1 MFRCLAESGEYM
13 EAMVKRCA
21 GLDVHQETVVACV
34 LIGELDKKPKSEIR
48 TFGTYTK
55 DLEELHEWLLEK
67 KVEQVAME
75 STGVF
80 WKCVWN
86 IIEDERYE
94 IKLANAKEIK
104 NMPGRKTDI
113 KDAQW
118 IAELL
123 RCGLIKSSFV
133 PNVEIRELRDLT
145 RYKRKI
151 VQQASSEKN
160 RIHKILQDAN
170 IKITTDMSDIFGETG
185 RRLLEMIIEGKEIRT
200 EDLVE
205 ITSGRGKASLREKIP
220 QIKEGLKGTA
230 REHHRKMLK
239 LIYEHLK
246 YLEKEQEEIEKLID
260 EKCNEY
266 KKEIELLDSIPGID
280 QNSAKAI
287 IAEIGTNM
295 NQFPTVKHL
304 TSWAGMSPGNNESG
318 GIKKNGK
325 STKGNRN
332 LRATLNECA
341 WSCIRS
347 KKNRISSTYW
357 RFIKR
362 MGPQKAI
369 HAIGNLI
376 LRLCYHILVSGIEY
390 EEREKE
396 DYEKILQK
404 KKEQRMIKELKEK
417 GYKIEIAS

>member
-1 MFRCLAESGEYM
+1 MFRYLIESGEYM
-13 EAMVKRCA
+13 EAMVEKCA
-21 GLDVHQETVVACV
+21 GLDVHQETIVACI
-34 LIGELDKKPKSEIR
+34 LKGDLDRKPESKIR
-48 TFGTYTK
+48 TYGTYTK
-55 DLEELHEWLLEK
+55 DLEELHEWLLEEE
-67 KVEQVAME
+67 VEQVAME

-94 IKLANAKEIK
+94 IKLANAREIK
-104 NMPGRKTDI
+104 NMPGRKTDV

-123 RCGLIKSSFV
+123 RCGLIKESFV

-145 RYKRKI
+145 RYRRKI
-151 VQQASSEKN
+151 IQQASTEKN

-170 IKITTDMSDIFGETG
+170 IKITTDISDIFGDTG
-185 RRLLEMIIEGKEIRT
+185 RKILEMIIEGKEIT
-200 EDLVE
+200 NEDLIE
-205 ITSGRGKASLREKIP
+205 ITSGRGKASLRGKIP
-220 QIKEGLKGTA
+220 QIKEAIKGTT
-230 REHHRKMLK
+230 REHHKKMLK

-246 YLEKEQEEIEKLID
+246 YLEKEQKEIEKLID
-260 EKCNEY
+260 EACEEY
-266 KKEIELLDSIPGID
+266 RKEIELLDSIPGID
-280 QNSAKAI
+280 QDSAKAI
-287 IAEIGTNM
+287 IAEIGVDM
-295 NQFPTVKHL
+295 NQFATVKNL
-304 TSWAGMSPGNNESG
+304 TSWAGMSPGNNESA
-318 GIKKNGK
+318 GIKKKGK

-332 LRATLNECA
+332 LKATLNECA

-369 HAIGNLI
+369 HAVGNLI

-390 EEREKE
+390 EEREKD

-404 KKEQRMIKELKEK
+404 KKEERMIKELKEK

>member
-1 MFRCLAESGEYM
+1 MFRYLIESGEYM
-13 EAMVKRCA
+13 EAMVEKCA
-21 GLDVHQETVVACV
+21 GLDVHQETIVACV
-34 LIGELDKKPKSEIR
+34 LKGDLNSKPQSKIR
-48 TFGTYTK
+48 TYGTYTK
-55 DLEELHEWLLEK
+55 DLEELHDWLVEED
-67 KVEQVAME
+67 VEQVAME

-94 IKLANAKEIK
+94 IKLANAREIK
-104 NMPGRKTDI
+104 NMPGRKTDV

-123 RCGLIKSSFV
+123 RSGLIKGSFV
-133 PNVEIRELRDLT
+133 PNVEIREIRDLT
-145 RYKRKI
+145 RYRRKI
-151 VQQASSEKN
+151 IQQASTEKN

-170 IKITTDMSDIFGETG
+170 IKITTDISDIFGDTG
-185 RRLLEMIIEGKEIRT
+185 RKILEKIIEGKEIT
-200 EDLVE
+200 NEDLIE

-220 QIKEGLKGTA
+220 QIKEAIKGTT
-230 REHHRKMLK
+230 REHHKKILK
-239 LIYEHLK
+239 LIYDHLK
-246 YLEKEQEEIEKLID
+246 YLEREQKEIEKLID
-260 EKCNEY
+260 EACEEY

-280 QNSAKAI
+280 QDSAKAI
-287 IAEIGTNM
+287 IAEIGVDM
-295 NQFPTVKHL
+295 NQFPTVKNL
-304 TSWAGMSPGNNESG
+304 TSWAGMSPGNNESAG
-318 GIKKNGK
+318 VKKKGK

-357 RFIKR
+357 RFVKR

-369 HAIGNLI
+369 HAVGNLI
-376 LRLCYHILVSGIEY
+376 LRLCYHILVSGIKY
-390 EEREKE
+390 EEREKD

-404 KKEQRMIKELKEK
+404 KKEERMIKELKER